1 MTGVIALGVEIP
13 AGPGDNAR
21 RLRAS
26 VDVDVPRLV
35 QSRLLVNANSGGGK
49 SQTVRRL
56 LERTHGQVP
65 HHVLD
70 PEGEFHTLRERFDY
84 VLAGRPGGVAGDCP
98 AEPASAGLLAR
109 RLLALGVSAVIDLF
123 ELDPPDRILFV
134 RHYLDGLLDAPR
146 ALWRPTL
153 VVVDEAHTFCPERGE
168 GEAQS
173 RDAVIGLMARG
184 RKRGFCGV
192 LATQRMSKLHKSAA
206 AEANNVL
213 IGRTALDVDVDR
225 AARVLGFD
233 RTRRE
238 ALRHLRPG
246 EFFAFGPAISEQV
259 IKILVGDVVTAHPE
273 AGQGAQQPAAPA
285 PALQQAIANLKDI
298 AQEAQV
304 ERETVESLRARVAE
318 LERQV
323 QTAAGAQPVDW
334 SGLARLGESIAAR
347 RAAFAATVQRGRE
360 AVRALAREADA
371 LEGLAQSTDLDQQ
384 VEALRNVTITHPPV
398 FHVTRASGMADG
410 PSLGLPA
417 LLGLPAAAPDV
428 AGDAAG
434 KIGRPHQVVLD
445 ALAWFERLGVAAPS
459 TAQVAFVAGYTPT
472 SGTFGNIRG
481 RLHANGLVCYPGAG
495 LTQLTV
501 RGRHL
506 ARAPARPGTDAEL
519 HALVLAKLDGPG
531 RKLLEVLL
539 EHGASPPRAPL
550 HSDDLAK
557 RTGYSPGSG
566 TFGNIRGRLRSLG
579 LIEYPS
585 PGYVAPAPILYVAR
599 GR

>member
-1 MTGVIALGVEIP
+1 MTSPSIALGIEIP
-13 AGPGDNAR
+13 IGPNDR
-21 RLRAS
+21 RQLRAS

-233 RTRRE
+233 RHKRE
-238 ALRHLRPG
+238 LLRHLHPG
-246 EFFAFGPAISEQV
+246 EFFAFGPAISDQV
-259 IKILVGDVVTAHPE
+259 IKVLVGPVDTSHPE
-273 AGQGAQQPAAPA
+273 AGQGAQTPAPPPAAI
-285 PALQQAIANLKDI
+285 QQAIAHLKDI
-298 AQEAQV
+298 PRQAQV
-304 ERETVESLRARVAE
+304 ERETIEGLRARVAD
-318 LERQV
+318 LE
-323 QTAAGAQPVDW
+323 GA
-334 SGLARLGESIAAR
+334 
-347 RAAFAATVQRGRE
+347 AATPPASHALHAAIGRYRDDLR
-360 AVRALAREADA
+360 VRVANLHADLSILESSYDA
-371 LEGLAQSTDLDQQ
+371 LVADTDRQNAAATRTQVVADQQ
-384 VEALRNVTITHPPV
+384 HERVVLRQPDPTLVKEM
-398 FHVTRASGMADG
+398 TRADKLPRPQMA
-410 PSLGLPA
+410 
-417 LLGLPAAAPDV
+417 
-428 AGDAAG
+428 
-434 KIGRPHQVVLD
+434 VLD
-445 ALAWFERLGVAAPS
+445 ALAWFEQLGVAAAS
-459 TAQVAFVAGYTPT
+459 TAQVAFIAGYTPT

-481 RLHANGLVCYPGAG
+481 RLHASGLVSYPGAG
-495 LTQLTV
+495 LTMLTAA
-501 RGRHL
+501 GRE
-506 ARAPARPGTDAEL
+506 RANVPKRPATTA
-519 HALVLAKLDGPG
+519 ALQAAILAKLDNPG
-531 RKLLEVLL
+531 RRLLEVLL

-579 LIEYPS
+579 LIEYPT
-585 PGYVAPAPILYVAR
+585 PGYVAPADILFLAR